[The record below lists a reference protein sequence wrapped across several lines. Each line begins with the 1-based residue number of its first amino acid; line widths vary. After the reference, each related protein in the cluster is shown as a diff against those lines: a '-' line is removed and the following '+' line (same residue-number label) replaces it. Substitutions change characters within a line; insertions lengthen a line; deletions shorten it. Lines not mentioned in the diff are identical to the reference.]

1 MVSEEGVGHIDSIV
15 GYFCSM
21 QEALFDTR
29 ASEKRRVRRGS
40 RRIHIR
46 GFRCPP
52 KVLGWDVMTGLSM
65 DSQCGLL
72 TRQTEM

>member
-40 RRIHIR
+40 
-46 GFRCPP
+46 P